1 MALVHAP
8 VELLGEEPRLLGDLL
23 QLLLYPVVILPVGGV
38 VQVGE
43 VAQHGKTWEA
53 TEVYYRNP
61 VPILFISPALTTMRT
76 EVLEMK
82 RKNCLPEWLLH
93 SWNKVRS

>member
-1 MALVHAP
+1 MIDERPPVALVHAP

-53 TEVYYRNP
+53 TEVYHRNP
-61 VPILFISPALTTMRT
+61 VSILFIY
-76 EVLEMK
+76 
-82 RKNCLPEWLLH
+82 LH
-93 SWNKVRS
+93 